1 MMRRFAWIVAL
12 AAAWSG
18 SAQADTDP
26 AHGYWLTENGKAII
40 QFAPCGAKVCGRM
53 VWVANPTD
61 ASGQPKLDVKNDAPE
76 MRDRPLCGLQLLG
89 DLSPDKTGSWDD
101 GWIYSPKDGSTYSA
115 KIETLSE
122 TELEVRGYLGI
133 SLLGGSQVWTRVD
146 GDRGGCP
153 G

>member
-1 MMRRFAWIVAL
+1 MRTFAWIVAL
-12 AAAWSG
+12 TAAWSG
-18 SAQADTDP
+18 VAQADTDP

-89 DLSPDKTGSWDD
+89 DLSPDKAGAWED